1 MEHPKSNFYLTA
13 GTLCN
18 GVTSWLDV
26 YLHVVVERVA
36 DVDGGQ
42 LSKANNQIVVGAE
55 TVLAEHTADF
65 AGDR

>member
-1 MEHPKSNFYLTA
+1 M
-13 GTLCN
+13 
-18 GVTSWLDV
+18 TSWLV

-42 LSKANNQIVVGAE
+42 LSKANNKVVVGAE
-55 TVLAEHTADF
+55 TVLTEHAADF

>member
-1 MEHPKSNFYLTA
+1 M
-13 GTLCN
+13 CN
-18 GVTSWLDV
+18 GVTSWFV

-42 LSKANNQIVVGAE
+42 LSKANNKIVVGADP
-55 TVLAEHTADF
+55 VLTEHAADF

>member
-1 MEHPKSNFYLTA
+1 M
-13 GTLCN
+13 
-18 GVTSWLDV
+18 TSWLI

-42 LSKANNQIVVGAE
+42 LSKANNKIVVGAE
-55 TVLAEHTADF
+55 TVLAEHAADF